1 MNNLA
6 AFSFYF
12 PNQVSSFVARVAA
25 DPVIS
30 TNIRM
35 NVIASDCVPVPVY
48 LLLPRGKVTDY
59 SVLCRIPKAT
69 TTMIGKLSIPEHSR
83 VCKFI
88 NFF

>member
-35 NVIASDCVPVPVY
+35 NVIASDCVPVPVSLSRGVKLRITPRYAVY
-48 LLLPRGKVTDY
+48 L
-59 SVLCRIPKAT
+59 
-69 TTMIGKLSIPEHSR
+69 
-83 VCKFI
+83 
-88 NFF
+88 